1 MLAAKVSLLAFAA
14 KRRAAA
20 APLVLSAGRAAVD
33 RYFLL
38 AWRTA
43 ANPQQRIVANE

>member
-1 MLAAKVSLLAFAA
+1 VSLLAFAA
-14 KRRAAA
+14 KRRAA